1 MNILQNMLYLM
12 YIYINFILQSK
23 ILYNNDK
30 IEDKLQSPPLKKKDN
45 NILFTIPSRLKYRL
59 FPQKPIKK
67 PLPNEIKLFNEY
79 LKKINTDIN
88 ENELSPIKE
97 KDIIEIKSPSFKQ
110 INSPPIDITESN
122 KIYKNLIT
130 PDSPP
135 TVIRTSP
142 ISLKNI
148 DEEIPKK
155 RKLLSITYNNGIDI
169 YPKNL
174 LNKIDYPVFSYIEQI
189 KKDENLFLN
198 RLNKRSKTIL
208 SMVRNN
214 SY

>member
-1 MNILQNMLYLM
+1 MNLFQNMLYLM
-12 YIYINFILQSK
+12 YIYINFILQNK
-23 ILYNNDK
+23 ILYNNNK
-30 IEDKLQSPPLKKKDN
+30 IEEKLQSPPLKKKDN

-97 KDIIEIKSPSFKQ
+97 KDIIEIKSP
-110 INSPPIDITESN
+110 PIYITESN
-122 KIYKNLIT
+122 KIYKNLNT